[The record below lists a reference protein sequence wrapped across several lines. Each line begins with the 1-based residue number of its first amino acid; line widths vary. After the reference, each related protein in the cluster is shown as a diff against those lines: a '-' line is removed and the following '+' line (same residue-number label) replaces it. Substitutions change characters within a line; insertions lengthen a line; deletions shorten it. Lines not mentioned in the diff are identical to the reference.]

1 MNEARKVLIV
11 GEDRN
16 AVNNIRIY
24 LRGKYEVSVSNVS
37 NMLFEETG
45 NNQPDIMIL
54 YVEKEALESIS
65 IFDEFNAHSEFRD
78 IPIILIASQSDYGKL
93 KEKVNIALVD
103 FLVRPVDNGDIT
115 ASIMRYCQSNGG
127 RALTHKP
134 TVLAIDDDA
143 MSLRLMQQYLCEE
156 YNVITIDNGR
166 EAIRHLYNNA
176 VDLII
181 LDVEMPEMDGYT
193 TYEGIRKIPTCVKTP
208 VIFSSGHMEKDTIMK
223 CISLGCTDY
232 ILKPVKKDE
241 ALDKLSKVLDKENIR
256 KERKNILVVDDD
268 KEYLK
273 ILSTYLQNDYY
284 VSVVNSGRL
293 AMEYLSK
300 HSPDL
305 ILLDYQ
311 MPLHNGPSVLNMIRG
326 REESKNIPVIFLT
339 GIADKDTV
347 LECMSMRPAGYMV
360 KPVVK
365 RDLLQR
371 IKEILYED

>member
-1 MNEARKVLIV
+1 
-11 GEDRN
+11 
-16 AVNNIRIY
+16 
-24 LRGKYEVSVSNVS
+24 
-37 NMLFEETG
+37 
-45 NNQPDIMIL
+45 
-54 YVEKEALESIS
+54 
-65 IFDEFNAHSEFRD
+65 
-78 IPIILIASQSDYGKL
+78 
-93 KEKVNIALVD
+93 
-103 FLVRPVDNGDIT
+103 
-115 ASIMRYCQSNGG
+115 
-127 RALTHKP
+127 
-134 TVLAIDDDA
+134 
-143 MSLRLMQQYLCEE
+143 
-156 YNVITIDNGR
+156 
-166 EAIRHLYNNA
+166 
-176 VDLII
+176 
-181 LDVEMPEMDGYT
+181 
-193 TYEGIRKIPTCVKTP
+193 
-208 VIFSSGHMEKDTIMK
+208 MK